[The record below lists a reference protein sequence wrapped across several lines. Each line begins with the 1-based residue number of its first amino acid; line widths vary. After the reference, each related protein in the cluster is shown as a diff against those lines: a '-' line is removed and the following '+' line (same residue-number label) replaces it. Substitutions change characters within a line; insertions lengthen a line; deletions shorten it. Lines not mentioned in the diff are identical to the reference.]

1 MRLMGLDLGERRI
14 GIALSDPLQLT
25 AQGLSV
31 FQRSG
36 SLKKDLAYL
45 TQIIQNY
52 EVEEVVLGL
61 PKNMNGTEGEMAL
74 KVRSFGHALAET
86 TGLKIIFWDERLSTN
101 SAARVMIEAD
111 VSRKKRKEKID
122 QVAAVV
128 ILQNF
133 LDFQKRQT

>member
-1 MRLMGLDLGERRI
+1 MRLMGLDMGERRI

-25 AQGLSV
+25 AQGFSV

-45 TQIIQNY
+45 NQIIQSHG
-52 EVEEVVLGL
+52 VQKIILGL
-61 PKNMNGTEGEMAL
+61 PINMDGSEGKMAG
-74 KVRSFGHALAET
+74 KVRSFGQALEEA

-101 SAARVMIEAD
+101 TATRVLLEAD
-111 VSRKKRKEKID
+111 LSRQKRKEKID

-133 LDFQKRQT
+133 LDFQKRQQ